1 MAMMLTIGD
10 SNISNF
16 TRESCEFSTGALGIS
31 QDKSQISWNLWRSPW
46 RTMQKRLAD
55 VPLGNAVVMSVE
67 ISWNIAIDI
76 HRPWTKSC
84 LIWHTMARSYHSR
97 SKKNISCPSLL
108 RRQRPWMP
116 EVQPQFRSGHVGKR
130 WESHQIWSKL
140 QRLPWFTM
148 NSIEFSSFYILDHIR
163 FIRMILLGKKW
174 KNHTIFKSSHLLW

>member
-31 QDKSQISWNLWRSPW
+31 QDKSQISCNLWRSPW

-84 LIWHTMARSYHSR
+84 LIWLDHITAGRKKHQKSVSNLHGPPRFGARGLGCLWSF
-97 SKKNISCPSLL
+97 SLC
-108 RRQRPWMP
+108 RI
-116 EVQPQFRSGHVGKR
+116 RSGHVGRKDGKVTKVEVSFKDCHG
-130 WESHQIWSKL
+130 W
-140 QRLPWFTM
+140 PW
-148 NSIEFSSFYILDHIR
+148 
-163 FIRMILLGKKW
+163 ILL
-174 KNHTIFKSSHLLW
+174 NSHHFTY